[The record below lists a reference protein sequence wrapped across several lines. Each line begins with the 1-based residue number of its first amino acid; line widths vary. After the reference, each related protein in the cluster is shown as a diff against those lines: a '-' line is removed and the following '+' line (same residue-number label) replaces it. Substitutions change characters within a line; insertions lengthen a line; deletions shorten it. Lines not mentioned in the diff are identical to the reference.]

1 MARTDQALVN
11 DDGDWL
17 DIGGAYFPVLA
28 VVIIVGLILC
38 VVWVAESGL

>member
-1 MARTDQALVN
+1 MSPTDQALIN

-17 DIGGAYFPVLA
+17 EISGVYFPVLA

-38 VVWVAESGL
+38 LVWVAESGL